1 MADGRYPGREQ
12 MQAIYGAY
20 LKPILHRQLEQHPV
34 WGSPAKIH
42 ALAGSMVQFYE
53 QVQNSAVLLG
63 MVQYSMVLYDAVGL
77 LPWGKALEA
86 VKDKNNKI
94 TWVRGY

>member
-1 MADGRYPGREQ
+1 M
-12 MQAIYGAY
+12 
-20 LKPILHRQLEQHPV
+20 

-77 LPWGKALEA
+77 FPWGKVLEA

-94 TWVRGY
+94 TLVRGY